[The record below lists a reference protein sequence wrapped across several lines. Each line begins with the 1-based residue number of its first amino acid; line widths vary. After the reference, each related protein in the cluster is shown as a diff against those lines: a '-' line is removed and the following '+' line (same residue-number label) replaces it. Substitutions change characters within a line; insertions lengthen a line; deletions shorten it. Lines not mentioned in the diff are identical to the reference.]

1 MKNKTYFLFSCL
13 LIVSAFLFSCS
24 PEDDENNN
32 EPDRDKFLGEWVVND
47 DCSKATYKV
56 QISADPDNSIQ
67 ILISNFLLTD
77 ETATAI
83 VAGSTITVQSQ
94 TLPNGWTVSGSGVYS
109 TNKIDWSYDYSYEGV
124 SKECTATFSQP

>member
-1 MKNKTYFLFSCL
+1 MKTKNFFLISCL
-13 LIVSAFLFSCS
+13 LIISTLFFSCS

-47 DCSKATYKV
+47 ECSKATYKV

-67 ILISNFLLTD
+67 VLISNFLLTD

-83 VAGSTITVQSQ
+83 VAGNTITVQQQ
-94 TLPNGWTVSGSGVYS
+94 TLDNGWTVSGHGVYS
-109 TNKIDWSYDYSYEGV
+109 SDKIDWSYDYSYTGV
-124 SKECTATFSQP
+124 SMECTATFTN